1 MIKQNILSNSL
12 TLFKFYVNDALR
24 GFLDRPIFKNK
35 TIRVGMILIT
45 IALYFWYFYI
55 NIRAFF
61 GLGEIKNLPEVV
73 SLTKITI
80 ASYIDMFIILGIYL
94 GAFINS
100 TLNFSNV
107 ILFTTNLLPFTKR
120 EITIGQKLFKLSFA
134 LIIFELLLVI
144 VFPFFIR
151 VAVLSLLSL
160 SLLFI
165 ILHQVFIVSFLLV
178 DIIYSVVL
186 NILLERFRN
195 LRTVFQYILDMLLVS
210 IATIYMLVYRFP
222 IENKLGY
229 TDFSV
234 DSIIY
239 LIYILTLVLLV
250 IIFMLIL
257 KKDFYTPMQVKRRFF
272 LYRVSSLKIPII
284 YSLFALTRQK
294 NFLYTI
300 MTFILIVYI
309 TGIQNGITDALKVF
323 ASFYFLINISGIN
336 YASAT
341 SNFRKFYDFYR
352 ISIIYEG
359 VSLVISSVIL
369 SLPLLILT
377 LCSNTSW
384 DNLLINYSFFLISVI
399 FGFLFP
405 K

>member
-1 MIKQNILSNSL
+1 
-12 TLFKFYVNDALR
+12 
-24 GFLDRPIFKNK
+24 
-35 TIRVGMILIT
+35 
-45 IALYFWYFYI
+45 
-55 NIRAFF
+55 
-61 GLGEIKNLPEVV
+61 
-73 SLTKITI
+73 
-80 ASYIDMFIILGIYL
+80 
-94 GAFINS
+94 
-100 TLNFSNV
+100 
-107 ILFTTNLLPFTKR
+107 
-120 EITIGQKLFKLSFA
+120 
-134 LIIFELLLVI
+134 
-144 VFPFFIR
+144 
-151 VAVLSLLSL
+151 
-160 SLLFI
+160 
-165 ILHQVFIVSFLLV
+165 
-178 DIIYSVVL
+178 
-186 NILLERFRN
+186 
-195 LRTVFQYILDMLLVS
+195 
-210 IATIYMLVYRFP
+210 
-222 IENKLGY
+222 
-229 TDFSV
+229 
-234 DSIIY
+234 
-239 LIYILTLVLLV
+239 
-250 IIFMLIL
+250 MLIL

-341 SNFRKFYDFYR
+341 SNFRKLYDFYR

-405 K
+405 KSNGSLNEIFAISLSMIFGLIIYQLLIYRTLFLPIIIILLCILLAILRKERCWHE